1 MTLLDLYLIN
11 YGWSKDDCID
21 IHFRDEAAFSF
32 NFVPVPEA
40 IKKFGDRSVC
50 YFVDDLVVLR

>member
-1 MTLLDLYLIN
+1 MTLLDLYLV
-11 YGWSKDDCID
+11 S
-21 IHFRDEAAFSF
+21 AS
-32 NFVPVPEA
+32 EA

>member
-1 MTLLDLYLIN
+1 MTLLDLYLVN
-11 YGWSKDDCID
+11 YGWSKDAWID
-21 IHFRDEAAFSF
+21 IHFKDEVAFSS
-32 NFVPVPEA
+32 NLVSASEA

>member
-1 MTLLDLYLIN
+1 MTLLELYLMN
-11 YGWSKDDCID
+11 YGWSKDACID
-21 IHFRDEAAFSF
+21 IHFKDEAAFSS
-32 NFVPVPEA
+32 NLVPVPEA